1 MNEGAVEIP
10 LAADVKRVQEL
21 ASGCEVLFL
30 VAAGQGALARA
41 PARPMRL
48 LQIDD
53 AGVAWFFLDT
63 EMEAGRD
70 VSTPVNVT
78 LAWHDLLQNRW
89 VSAEGRTRV
98 VNDRARIG
106 QLWTPEHT
114 AWMPAGLAT
123 PGLAL
128 LAVDLERVS
137 WWKADANLA
146 ERLLARVRARLGRPR
161 KPFGLSRGCIDLRLT
176 FAHNRTRARPARAA
190 AAKAAAAEAPMEGK
204 HERVEN
210 VEVR

>member
-30 VAAGQGALARA
+30 VAAGQGVLARA

-70 VSTPVNVT
+70 VATPVNVT
-78 LAWHDLLQNRW
+78 LAWHDLPRSRW
-89 VSAEGRTRV
+89 VSAEGRARV
-98 VNDRARIG
+98 VRDRARIG

-146 ERLLARVRARLGRPR
+146 QRLLARVRARLGRPPR
-161 KPFGLSRGCIDLRLT
+161 PFGLSRGCIDLRLT
-176 FAHNRTRARPARAA
+176 FAPGRARARPARAGLVTGA
-190 AAKAAAAEAPMEGK
+190 GAEARPEGARASEEK
-204 HERVEN
+204 S
-210 VEVR
+210 EVR